1 MDNWLTVESVC
12 AEKIGKFTGEELSFD
27 VGGLTV
33 VYGDNEAGKST
44 MADLIVWLLTIEG
57 FEQGLKEGVSE
68 EETLLRFGKVGEEV
82 SGNLKGFLGEK
93 KFTIDAGCKI
103 AEKGVGKSPYFSGS
117 LGVNNS
123 REDIENP
130 DNWRRLLGA
139 SKEDFDRTYFLRG
152 VELHERNEAVHQLE
166 DLVDGTDG
174 FSISEIK
181 EKLDEI
187 AAEQISKKGKGRQIT
202 GKDHFKKVTR
212 KRKNTKDDIG
222 TLGKNMTKLSRK
234 EEELKELQEEF
245 EDVKANLPEREK
257 VIREL
262 EGATGVL
269 YDLERNQDTLQGKKD
284 FENELHKEYE
294 ESVTTLKDK
303 EIDLKSA
310 QYDERDAE
318 KMTVLL
324 TEWKTSQESFER
336 TEKSVR
342 EKEGKVSELKRL
354 LALRET
360 KFREKSGGLGPNEWL
375 QPDSAKSGAKS
386 QDRASNS
393 GKFEKFLHEPKLSI
407 SLFGFASVLFFVFF
421 IADLSSPLLYLPFLF
436 AFFGRLFLSRRTRPE
451 DIQVREDYVSEVV
464 RGAYEEWQKT
474 DGQLTTESNEL
485 ESVKNES
492 HNNKDD
498 RNKKI
503 EEASEFA
510 RNLKFEISED
520 LITAKGIC
528 QSVREGVKRREKLM
542 EAKKKVAEAEKAVSV
557 SQKKWDD
564 LKVASSCSNEE
575 EINEEEIKDRLDYE
589 NNEKSSED
597 SRRDELSKSIADL
610 EGEIKTIQGTKEV
623 SVLKDK
629 LVSLEEQMEALTL
642 EAAANLI
649 VKHVIQEAKEKQ
661 FNDKYPGFFP
671 KVAKYFSDITKE
683 EREVYQS
690 ETSFVNVTTKDDEVL
705 KLEQLS
711 TAARAQLYLAFR
723 LAMTDERNS
732 LTGLKIPLICDDP
745 LVHFD
750 NKRAEQAFKVLKE
763 VANEKRQV
771 ILFTCHTR
779 TYDHALKLGATIKK
793 L

>member
-166 DLVDGTDG
+166 ELVDGTDG
-174 FSISEIK
+174 FSIREIK
-181 EKLDEI
+181 KELDEI

-269 YDLERNQDTLQGKKD
+269 DDLERNQDTLQGKKD

-336 TEKSVR
+336 TEKSVI

-575 EINEEEIKDRLDYE
+575 EIKVRLDYE

-750 NKRAEQAFKVLKE
+750 NKRAEQALKVLKE
-763 VANEKRQV
+763 VAKEKRQV

>member
-93 KFTIDAGCKI
+93 KFTIDANCKI

-123 REDIENP
+123 REDIENL
-130 DNWRRLLGA
+130 DKWRYLLGA

-152 VELHERNEAVHQLE
+152 VELHERNEAVHQFE
-166 DLVDGTDG
+166 ELVDGTDG

-202 GKDHFKKVTR
+202 GKGHFKAVVKDIR
-212 KRKNTKDDIG
+212 ETKKDIG
-222 TLGKNMTKLSRK
+222 TLVKNMTTLSSK
-234 EEELKELQEEF
+234 KKELKKLQEELD
-245 EDVKANLPEREK
+245 DVKARLSEREK
-257 VIREL
+257 VIRAL
-262 EGATGVL
+262 EGAPDVL
-269 YDLERNQDTLQGKKD
+269 KGLKKNQDTLQDAKD
-284 FENELHKEYE
+284 FENELREEYE
-294 ESVTTLKDK
+294 ESVATLKDK
-303 EIDLKSA
+303 AIDLESVK
-310 QYDERDAE
+310 YDESDAGE
-318 KMTVLL
+318 MREFL
-324 TEWKTSQESFER
+324 TKWETSQESFEN
-336 TEKSVR
+336 TSKSVI
-342 EKEGKVSELKRL
+342 EKEGKVSESKRMLDL
-354 LALRET
+354 LET

-386 QDRASNS
+386 QDRVSNS

-421 IADLSSPLLYLPFLF
+421 IADLSSSLLYLPFLF
-436 AFFGRLFLSRRTRPE
+436 AFFGRLFLSRRTRSE
-451 DIQVREDYVSEVV
+451 DIQVREDYVSGVV
-464 RGAYEEWQKT
+464 RGAYEKWLKI
-474 DGQLTTESNEL
+474 DNQLTTESNEL
-485 ESVKNES
+485 KSVKKKLNKNE
-492 HNNKDD
+492 DD
-498 RNKKI
+498 LKQKI
-503 EEASEFA
+503 QDASEFA
-510 RNLKFEISED
+510 RKLNFEICED
-520 LITAKGIC
+520 RIKAKGIC
-528 QSVREGVKRREKLM
+528 QAVREGVTRREKLRDA
-542 EAKKKVAEAEKAVSV
+542 EEEVANAEEVVSE

-564 LKVASSCSNEE
+564 LKVASSFSNEK
-575 EINEEEIKDRLDYE
+575 EINEEEIIARLKSE
-589 NNEKSSED
+589 NNEKESEG
-597 SRRDELSKSIADL
+597 SRRDVLNKSIADL
-610 EGEIKTIQGTKEV
+610 EGEIKKIQGAKEV

-629 LVSLEEQMEALTL
+629 LVSFEEQMEALTL

-683 EREVYQS
+683 EREVYRS

-750 NKRAEQAFKVLKE
+750 NKRAEQALKVLKE
-763 VANEKRQV
+763 VAKEKRQV

>member
-82 SGNLKGFLGEK
+82 SGKLKGFIGEK
-93 KFTIDAGCKI
+93 KFTIDASCKI

-123 REDIENP
+123 REDIENL
-130 DNWRRLLGA
+130 DKWRYLLGA

-152 VELHERNEAVHQLE
+152 VELHERNEAVHQFE
-166 DLVDGTDG
+166 ELVDGTDG

-269 YDLERNQDTLQGKKD
+269 DDLERNQDTLQGKKD

-336 TEKSVR
+336 TEKSVI
-342 EKEGKVSELKRL
+342 EKEGKVSKLKRL
-354 LALRET
+354 LALLET

-436 AFFGRLFLSRRTRPE
+436 AFFGRLFLSRRTRSE

-575 EINEEEIKDRLDYE
+575 EIKVRLDYE

-683 EREVYQS
+683 EREVYRS

-750 NKRAEQAFKVLKE
+750 NKRAEQALKVLKE
-763 VANEKRQV
+763 VAKEKRQV

>member
-166 DLVDGTDG
+166 ELVDGTDG

-269 YDLERNQDTLQGKKD
+269 DDLERNQDTLQGKKD

-336 TEKSVR
+336 TEKSVI

-575 EINEEEIKDRLDYE
+575 EIKVRLDYE

-750 NKRAEQAFKVLKE
+750 NKRAEQALKVLKE
-763 VANEKRQV
+763 VAKEKRQV

>member
-166 DLVDGTDG
+166 ELVDGTDG

-269 YDLERNQDTLQGKKD
+269 DDLERNQDTLQGKKD

-336 TEKSVR
+336 TEKSVI

-474 DGQLTTESNEL
+474 DDQLTNESNEL

-575 EINEEEIKDRLDYE
+575 EIKVRLDYE

-750 NKRAEQAFKVLKE
+750 NKRAEQALKVLKE
-763 VANEKRQV
+763 VAKEKRQV